1 MRIASICVVAF
12 MATVFLMSS
21 SLYAQKTKDGPLAG
35 WWGYDK
41 SCPASDD
48 GFGLNKDGRAS
59 DGNGTYDG
67 RWSLSKDKVTI
78 VWNAVKSERTHIKR
92 SEWRVVENFRLVR
105 VPQQRDMLVNIKDNT
120 QAWLC
125 RIY

>member
-1 MRIASICVVAF
+1 MRLASICVAAF
-12 MATVFLMSS
+12 ITMIFLVSPHA
-21 SLYAQKTKDGPLAG
+21 LAQNDKRNKLAG

-41 SCPASDD
+41 ECPASDD

-59 DGNGTYDG
+59 DGNGTYEG
-67 RWSLSKDKVTI
+67 RWSLSKDQITI

-92 SEWRVVENFRLVR
+92 SEWRVVENFKLVR
-105 VPQQRDMLVNIKDNT
+105 TPQQRDMLVNIKDNT

-125 RIY
+125 RNY